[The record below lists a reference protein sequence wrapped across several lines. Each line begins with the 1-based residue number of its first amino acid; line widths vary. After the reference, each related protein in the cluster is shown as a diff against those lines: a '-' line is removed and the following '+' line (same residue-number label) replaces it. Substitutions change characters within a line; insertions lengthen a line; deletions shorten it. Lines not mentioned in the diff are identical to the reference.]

1 MKRAVYAVLISLGV
15 HATLALGLVAY
26 FRVAPGPKALPTLD
40 LSSVDL
46 SFAEQE
52 DASAPVVP
60 QAPSAALP
68 EPPKPTALEPPPPR
82 QAEMPLPPEPEGAR
96 FPEPQE
102 ERPQV
107 KTEDTRRETKDAPRE
122 PEDARRETTDTQRK
136 QEDARRETQAATPTP
151 AVAPRQARV
160 DAPPKPRRTIRPVYP
175 KGARQRGEQGE
186 VTVEIEVDAEGR
198 VSAVKVVGSSGFAEL
213 DDAAVRAVR
222 AATFVPAKS
231 GGRAMESSA
240 RLTLAFRLK

>member
-107 KTEDTRRETKDAPRE
+107 TTEDARRETKDAP
-122 PEDARRETTDTQRK
+122 RK
-136 QEDARRETQAATPTP
+136 QEDARRETQAAAPPP

-231 GGRAMESSA
+231 GGRAVESSA

>member
-1 MKRAVYAVLISLGV
+1 MKRVLFAVLISLGV
-15 HATLALGLVAY
+15 HVLLAFGLVVY

-52 DASAPVVP
+52 DMSAPVAP
-60 QAPSAALP
+60 QMPSAVQP
-68 EPPKPTALEPPPPR
+68 EPPKPTELEPPEPR
-82 QAEMPLPPEPEGAR
+82 RAEMPLPPDPEGAR

-102 ERPQV
+102 ERPQM
-107 KTEDTRRETKDAPRE
+107 KTEDARRETKDAPRE
-122 PEDARRETTDTQRK
+122 LEDARRETKDTQREPEDARRETP
-136 QEDARRETQAATPTP
+136 AAAPTP

-186 VTVEIEVDAEGR
+186 VTVEIEVDVEGR
-198 VSAVKVVGSSGFAEL
+198 VSAVKVVGSCGFDEL
-213 DDAAVRAVR
+213 DAAAVRAVR

-231 GGRAMESSA
+231 GDRAVESSA

>member
-1 MKRAVYAVLISLGV
+1 MVRSILLSLGV
-15 HATLALGLVAY
+15 SLALHALLAAAVVVY
-26 FRVAPGPKALPTLD
+26 LQYGPKPDALATLD

-52 DASAPVVP
+52 DSSAPVAP
-60 QAPSAALP
+60 QAPSMPQATSPQPRELA
-68 EPPKPTALEPPPPR
+68 EPPPPEDVTK
-82 QAEMPLPPEPEGAR
+82 ALPPDPQAPR
-96 FPEPQE
+96 FADPQE
-102 ERPQV
+102 TPPPMEAPPRPPAEEV
-107 KTEDTRRETKDAPRE
+107 RRDDP
-122 PEDARRETTDTQRK
+122 PPPV
-136 QEDARRETQAATPTP
+136 AAAPTP

-186 VTVEIEVDAEGR
+186 VTVELEVDAEGR

-213 DDAAVRAVR
+213 DDADVRAVR

-231 GGRAMESSA
+231 GGRAVESSA

>member
-107 KTEDTRRETKDAPRE
+107 KTED
-122 PEDARRETTDTQRK
+122 ARRETTDTQRK
-136 QEDARRETQAATPTP
+136 QEDSRRETQAAAPTP

-198 VSAVKVVGSSGFAEL
+198 VSEVKVVGSSGFAEL

-231 GGRAMESSA
+231 GGCAVESSA

>member
-82 QAEMPLPPEPEGAR
+82 QAEMPLPPEPGGAR

-107 KTEDTRRETKDAPRE
+107 KTEDARRETKDAPRE
-122 PEDARRETTDTQRK
+122 P
-136 QEDARRETQAATPTP
+136 EDARRETQAATPTP

-231 GGRAMESSA
+231 GGRAVESSA

>member
-107 KTEDTRRETKDAPRE
+107 KTED
-122 PEDARRETTDTQRK
+122 ARRETTDTQRK
-136 QEDARRETQAATPTP
+136 QEDASRETQAATPTP

-231 GGRAMESSA
+231 GGRAVESSA

>member
-1 MKRAVYAVLISLGV
+1 MKYAVYAVLISLGV

-60 QAPSAALP
+60 QAPSAALS

-107 KTEDTRRETKDAPRE
+107 KTEDARRETKDAPRE
-122 PEDARRETTDTQRK
+122 PEDARRET
-136 QEDARRETQAATPTP
+136 QAAAPTP

-231 GGRAMESSA
+231 GGCAVESSA